1 MRNPVKNQH
10 RSVVQGMQDR
20 LVALI
25 NQSQSESRHERTEL
39 VRTFRN
45 EGGIYSPRNYI
56 RPEEVDRWIDDY
68 ISLSSTTVPDLE
80 SLVVGDCASVM
91 MVDDVDPLLHM
102 VDSSMLCP
110 LCSGGYLALPMP
122 GVLVC
127 DNCSDMRLSLPSES
141 LELGDIA
148 ERFDC
153 LLRYHIRHGT
163 CTFRLSEGRTGLI
176 FHCPV
181 CGPIDVFS

>member
-20 LVALI
+20 LVAVI
-25 NQSQSESRHERTEL
+25 NQSQSERRRERTEL
-39 VRTFRN
+39 VRTFRS

-68 ISLSSTTVPDLE
+68 ISLSSTTLSDLE
-80 SLVVGDCASVM
+80 SVVAGDCAGVM
-91 MVDDVDPLLHM
+91 IVDDVDPFLHM
-102 VDSSMLCP
+102 VNSSMLCP

-148 ERFDC
+148 ERFDG
-153 LLRYHIRHGT
+153 LIRFHSRHGT
-163 CTFRLSEGRTGLI
+163 CTFQLSEGRTGLL
-176 FHCPV
+176 FQCPA